1 MIFRKNKYKKITVGR
16 LTQFCTFMT
25 IPYYVV
31 QEHDC
36 TLQQHVPKFVI
47 NIN

>member
-31 QEHDC
+31 QEHVLC
-36 TLQQHVPKFVI
+36 NNMFL
-47 NIN
+47 NL